1 MRVDVSNDIY
11 FATEEVGVRFLDC
24 LDPELMA
31 DPSCAVLQLAA
42 S

>member
-1 MRVDVSNDIY
+1 MRVDVSIDIY
-11 FATEEVGVRFLDC
+11 FATEEVGVRFLDRF
-24 LDPELMA
+24 DPELMA